1 MIDLNFGLVDHHCHG
16 TIKSDLDRKGLEGLM
31 SESYLPPPPGTSHFD
46 KPLGLLIRR
55 HCAPVLDLEPFAD
68 PDTYVAR
75 RLELGAQEVSRRLLC
90 ASGIDTYL
98 VDTGHRSARLTDPFE
113 VGQLGAAAACEVVRI
128 EAVIESVARNGDA
141 ASFARRCEAEL
152 RARVVHAV
160 GLKSV
165 VAYRAT
171 FKIDQTRPSAHDV
184 EAAAGQWLAS
194 MGDGA
199 PRLMDPVLLRFGL
212 FLGLDIC
219 REKQFPLQLHVG
231 FGDPDVY
238 MHACDPTHFTDF
250 LKVTEE
256 ARVPVTLLHNYP
268 FIREAGW
275 LSEIFQNVY
284 YDVGAI
290 LNFLGPSAVT
300 AMRHAMEMGPFSKQ
314 LFSSDAFGLPEL
326 HFLGALQFRKTLGIV
341 LDEWIADGACTAKD
355 AEQIAASIAFRNAR
369 RIYPLEGTDRSVDLS
384 LPELCL

>member
-1 MIDLNFGLVDHHCHG
+1 MIDLNLPLVDHHCHG
-16 TIKSDLDRKGLEGLM
+16 TIKSNLDRAGLEGLM
-31 SESYLPPPPGTSHFD
+31 SESYRPPPVGTSHFE

-55 HCAPVLDLEPFAD
+55 HCAPILDLEPHA
-68 PDTYVAR
+68 PAAVYCER
-75 RLELGAQEVSRRLLC
+75 REALGSEEVSRRLLR

-98 VDTGHRSARLTDPFE
+98 VDTGHRSARLTNPDE
-113 VGQLGAAAACEVVRI
+113 VSELANAPTREVVRI

-141 ASFARRCEAEL
+141 ASFAQRCETEL
-152 RARVVHAV
+152 RNRVVNAV
-160 GLKSV
+160 GMKSV

-171 FKIDQTRPSAHDV
+171 FKIDQTRPSLQEV
-184 EAAAGQWLAS
+184 EAAAGRWLAT

-219 REKQFPLQLHVG
+219 REKRFPLQLHVG

-250 LKVTEE
+250 LKQTEE
-256 ARVPVTLLHNYP
+256 AEVPVTLLHNYP

-290 LNFLGPSAVT
+290 LNFLGPSALT

-326 HFLGALQFRKTLGIV
+326 HYLGALQFRKTLGQV
-341 LDEWIADGACTAKD
+341 LDEWIAADACTVAD
-355 AEQIAASIAFRNAR
+355 AEWIAASIAFRNAH
-369 RIYPLEGTDRSVDLS
+369 RIYPLYVGGKTAVEV
-384 LPELCL
+384 LPKCP